1 MELEISILV
10 RLIKKRKPKAL
21 EKVMDLYID
30 SIYNVAKSI
39 LINIALEEDIE
50 ECVQDVFL
58 DAWNN
63 IDKFNPERGAFKT
76 WLLILCKYKALNMR
90 KSLINKTKIIELEE
104 HLISSKENLEE
115 SYLIKESK
123 DEIIAAI
130 KSFTPID
137 REVFLRRYILDQSI
151 EDIGIITN
159 LTRQAVDNRLWRGRK
174 QLKKLLYSSERR
186 SLNEY

>member
-1 MELEISILV
+1 MN
-10 RLIKKRKPKAL
+10 
-21 EKVMDLYID
+21 LYID
-30 SIYNVAKSI
+30 SIYNVDKSI

-63 IDKFNPERGAFKT
+63 IEKFNPERGAFKT

-115 SYLIKESK
+115 SYLIKET
-123 DEIIAAI
+123 E
-130 KSFTPID
+130 
-137 REVFLRRYILDQSI
+137 
-151 EDIGIITN
+151 
-159 LTRQAVDNRLWRGRK
+159 
-174 QLKKLLYSSERR
+174 LKMVLLI
-186 SLNEY
+186 N